1 MSFLKKSL
9 TNHSPLPKKPR
20 LNFRILLNIR
30 AYLLTH
36 QGHHQRKGPP
46 ARPQNGRHSHL
57 TAWSTRLSSG
67 LRLGLLL
74 EERMPVP
81 QLLASVFLGEVQ
93 GRGVRPPDDESPQ
106 PLGLWR
112 GPHRSKKEARRRRSR
127 TLWRVP
133 ALTWQ
138 FMSCALVMYTLVP
151 AGGGGERIARAD
163 QDTPHPNNSTH
174 SCLLDTQERRD
185 CPQHH
190 ESCGQILKLCVG
202 HPWNHPHETTDLCP
216 CGQNCRPMLIPASGV
231 ETFRQAF
238 DSYQYEGVSGAPG
251 PNPNG
256 VAGGAEGRGEAS
268 PPVTS
273 SSFSEGSPSS

>member
-1 MSFLKKSL
+1 M
-9 TNHSPLPKKPR
+9 
-20 LNFRILLNIR
+20 
-30 AYLLTH
+30 
-36 QGHHQRKGPP
+36 
-46 ARPQNGRHSHL
+46 

-93 GRGVRPPDDESPQ
+93 GRGVRPPGGEAPQ

-112 GPHRSKKEARRRRSR
+112 GPYRSKKEARRRRSR

-163 QDTPHPNNSTH
+163 QHTPPTPTTQPTAAFST
-174 SCLLDTQERRD
+174 LRKGERL
-185 CPQHH
+185 CPQPP
-190 ESCGQILKLCVG
+190 GVL
-202 HPWNHPHETTDLCP
+202 
-216 CGQNCRPMLIPASGV
+216 RPNS
-231 ETFRQAF
+231 
-238 DSYQYEGVSGAPG
+238 
-251 PNPNG
+251 
-256 VAGGAEGRGEAS
+256 
-268 PPVTS
+268 
-273 SSFSEGSPSS
+273 

>member
-1 MSFLKKSL
+1 
-9 TNHSPLPKKPR
+9 
-20 LNFRILLNIR
+20 
-30 AYLLTH
+30 
-36 QGHHQRKGPP
+36 
-46 ARPQNGRHSHL
+46 
-57 TAWSTRLSSG
+57 
-67 LRLGLLL
+67 
-74 EERMPVP
+74 MPVP

-93 GRGVRPPDDESPQ
+93 GRGVRSPGGEPPQ
-106 PLGLWR
+106 PLGLWQ

-163 QDTPHPNNSTH
+163 QDDPPAPPQQLNPQLPSQH
-174 SCLLDTQERRD
+174 SGKERD
-185 CPQHH
+185 CAPSHH

-202 HPWNHPHETTDLCP
+202 QPWNHPHETNDLCQ
-216 CGQNCRPMLIPASGV
+216 CGQKCRPMLIPASGV
-231 ETFRQAF
+231 ETYRQAF

-256 VAGGAEGRGEAS
+256 VSGELRAEVRPAHLSPAPASLRGRPRRRAWGGSGCQSG
-268 PPVTS
+268 
-273 SSFSEGSPSS
+273 